1 MDKRPDVSKICFGC
15 EPLGGADWGEVDVV
29 AIAGAV
35 ERALELGVNFFDT
48 ADVYGLGLSE
58 TRLSEI
64 LGPRR
69 HDVVIATKGGMSW
82 QHSTSGGR
90 ATIHRDSSPGYLRGA
105 VEASLQRLRLER
117 LPVYFI
123 HWPDPNTDVRA
134 TFECLARMR
143 DAGKIGWIGCSN
155 FSAEQVRLACQ
166 AAEVSYVQLPLNIL
180 GEDMDPGMQ
189 QVVYEKDIGVVA
201 YNVLA
206 NGLLTG
212 KYGPDA
218 SFPESDRRSRLP
230 LFQGDAYRQALQRVR
245 EISAAAEPEGLTCAQ
260 YSIAKVV
267 ERAEVTS
274 AILGIKNRQQI
285 EENCA
290 FLAEKEGR
298 CLPAGFA
305 VGSDRGRE

>member
-1 MDKRPDVSKICFGC
+1 MDKRPEVSNICFGC

-58 TRLSEI
+58 IRLSEI
-64 LGPRR
+64 LGTKR

-82 QHSTSGGR
+82 QHSMSGGR
-90 ATIHRDSSPGYLRGA
+90 ATIRRNSSPEYLRGA
-105 VEASLQRLRLER
+105 VEASLRRLRLER
-117 LPVYFI
+117 LPIYFI
-123 HWPDPNTDVRA
+123 HWPDPYTDVRA
-134 TFECLARMR
+134 TFEFLDRMQ

-155 FSAEQVRLACQ
+155 FSAVQVSQACQ

-180 GEDMDPGMQ
+180 GDDMDPSMQ
-189 QVVYEKDIGVVA
+189 QVVHDNDIGVVA

-212 KYGPDA
+212 KYGPSA
-218 SFPESDRRSRLP
+218 SFPENDRRSRLS
-230 LFQGDAYRQALQRVR
+230 LFQGEAYRQALSRVR
-245 EISAAAEPEGLTCAQ
+245 EIAAAAEVEGLTCAQ

-267 ERAEVTS
+267 GRAEVTS
-274 AILGIKNRQQI
+274 AILGIKSRRQI

-290 FLAEKEGR
+290 FSAQKKLR
-298 CLPAGFA
+298 C
-305 VGSDRGRE
+305 

>member
-15 EPLGGADWGEVDVV
+15 EPLGGADWGTVDV
-29 AIAGAV
+29 ADIAGAV

-64 LGPRR
+64 LGSKR

-82 QHSTSGGR
+82 QHPSPGAR
-90 ATIHRDSSPGYLRGA
+90 APIRRDSSPEYLRGA
-105 VEASLQRLRLER
+105 VEASLRRLRLDR

-123 HWPDPNTDVRA
+123 HWPDPSTDIRS
-134 TFECLARMR
+134 TFECLARMQ

-155 FSAEQVRLACQ
+155 FSAEQVRQACH

-189 QVVYEKDIGVVA
+189 QVVHEKGIGVVA

-212 KYGPDA
+212 KYGPD
-218 SFPESDRRSRLP
+218 SRFPENDRRSRLP
-230 LFQGDAYRQALQRVR
+230 LFQGDAYRQALQRVGK
-245 EISAAAEPEGLTCAQ
+245 ISAAAEAQELTCAQ
-260 YSIAKVV
+260 YAIAKVV

-274 AILGIKNRQQI
+274 AILGIKNRRQI

-290 FLAEKEGR
+290 FLVQKEGR
-298 CLPAGFA
+298 
-305 VGSDRGRE
+305 R

>member
-15 EPLGGADWGEVDVV
+15 EPLGGTDWGEVDV
-29 AIAGAV
+29 ADIAGAV
-35 ERALELGVNFFDT
+35 QRALELSVNFFDT

-82 QHSTSGGR
+82 QQPGVGGR
-90 ATIHRDSSPGYLRGA
+90 AAIRRDSSPEYLRGA
-105 VEASLQRLRLER
+105 VEASLKRLRLDR

-123 HWPDPNTDVRA
+123 HWPDPHTDIRS

-166 AAEVSYVQLPLNIL
+166 VAEVSYVQLPLNIL

-189 QVVYEKDIGVVA
+189 QVVHEKHIDVVA

-218 SFPESDRRSRLP
+218 HFPESDRRSRLP

-245 EISAAAEPEGLTCAQ
+245 EISAEAEAEELTCAQ
-260 YSIAKVV
+260 YAIAKVV

-274 AILGIKNRQQI
+274 AILGIKNRRQI

-290 FLAEKEGR
+290 FLLQKEGR
-298 CLPAGFA
+298 C
-305 VGSDRGRE
+305 